1 MTSKLSNLSERCHA
15 CATRR
20 GKDTS
25 WDGCLTSIE
34 EEQREYWNA
43 QIYGIWGTRGRDI
56 DDRIKKAESLTD
68 DESFTEFY
76 DVHLHN
82 TAIDELA
89 DLLITAAT
97 MTHTAKL
104 YGVKFMEINKTIF
117 GILLYGVLEFVHSR
131 LAESHDD
138 KYIDRI
144 VRLKMRYNELRKD

>member
-1 MTSKLSNLSERCHA
+1 M
-15 CATRR
+15 
-20 GKDTS
+20 
-25 WDGCLTSIE
+25 
-34 EEQREYWNA
+34 
-43 QIYGIWGTRGRDI
+43 
-56 DDRIKKAESLTD
+56 LTD

-76 DVHLHN
+76 EVHLHN

-104 YGVKFMEINKTIF
+104 YGVKFMEINKSIF

-131 LAESHDD
+131 LVESHDD

-144 VRLKMRYNELRKD
+144 VRLKMRYNDLRKD